1 MSSMQIIEAAQ
12 IEAKIIA
19 LVGNMSQDQD
29 MELDE
34 QIDSDT
40 TLVADLDFGSMDFI
54 KLVLALED
62 EFKQKLGFHDL
73 LMSQGQYVE
82 DLTIG
87 ALVSFVEQKLN
98 SGTGIPAVNYQVIA
112 AKTST
117 EETFAKIDDS
127 KVARFRETINGR
139 IAELES
145 FSEEQVL
152 PYEHNKEKNKQAIF
166 ILSPPRSGSTLLR
179 IILAGHPKLFAPPE
193 LHLLTYA
200 NLNQRKLAL
209 GGNVSIHL
217 LQGAI
222 RAIMQLENC
231 SAEEAEILMQNCESQ
246 GFTTKEFYH
255 WIQQK
260 LADKILVDKTPT
272 YASHVNI
279 LRRAEIEFENP
290 LYIHLVRHP
299 YGMIRSYET
308 SKLERVVPIMNQ
320 RSLTRREISELTWLI
335 SHENILEFFQDIPEN
350 RKLTLKF
357 EDLVADPESSIRN
370 QCQFLG
376 LEFEPEMLNVY
387 NEKQQRMTDGVR
399 QASEMSGDLKFHLHT
414 GIEPNVANSWKR
426 DQITDYLA
434 DRTWKVANFLGYAQ
448 DD

>member
-1 MSSMQIIEAAQ
+1 MGIEADQ

-19 LVGNMSQDQD
+19 LVENMAQNQNI
-29 MELDE
+29 ELDE
-34 QIDSDT
+34 QINSDT

-54 KLVLALED
+54 KLVLALEN
-62 EFKQKLGFHDL
+62 EFQQKLGFHDL

-82 DLTIG
+82 DLSIG

-98 SGTGIPAVNYQVIA
+98 SGIGVPAVNYKAVA
-112 AKTST
+112 AKTSA

-127 KVARFRETINGR
+127 KVAQFRETINKR

-145 FSEEQVL
+145 FSEAQVL
-152 PYEHNKEKNKQAIF
+152 PYENNKDRNKQAIF

-193 LHLLTYA
+193 LHLLTYG
-200 NLNQRKLAL
+200 NLNQRKMAL
-209 GGNVSIHL
+209 GSDASIHL

-222 RAIMQLENC
+222 RAIMQLKNC
-231 SAEEAEILMQNCESQ
+231 SAEEAEILMQNCEYQ
-246 GFTTKEFYH
+246 NLTTKEFYH
-255 WIQQK
+255 WIQQE
-260 LADKILVDKTPT
+260 LGDKILVDKTPT

-279 LRRAEIEFENP
+279 LKRAEMEFENP

-308 SKLERVVPIMNQ
+308 SKLERIVPIMNQ
-320 RSLTRREISELTWLI
+320 KSLTRREISELTWLI

-357 EDLVADPESSIRN
+357 EDLVGDPENSIRN
-370 QCQFLG
+370 QCKFLG
-376 LEFEPEMLNVY
+376 LEFEPEMLNIY

-414 GIEPNVANSWKR
+414 GIEPNVADSWKR

-434 DRTWKVANFLGYAQ
+434 DRTWKVANFLGYSRE
-448 DD
+448 D